1 VAIDPRV
8 PLVPKVLA
16 AARALEVRARRSV
29 REGLGGRWRS
39 GLRGAGIEFAEVRE
53 YVPGDDARTLDWNVT
68 ARVGRLTVKRFD
80 EEREQTLLFVVDL
93 SRSCLLGGGQRPWR
107 DAAAELVATAGCAAA
122 QSGDR
127 CGLVLATDRVERIV
141 APRHGT
147 NHALALAAEV
157 LAHAPAGTRSEPQR
171 VARELLRLRTRPAL
185 LFWITDGADAWATES
200 LAEVAAR
207 HDLVLSLLR
216 GPWADPPRA
225 GAVRFADPESGAVR
239 VVDLGDARV
248 HAELARRVAQA
259 RAEVASLARRVRA
272 DAIEFTVDAPPAAP
286 LAEWCR
292 RRARERSR

>member
-1 VAIDPRV
+1 VALPPRIV
-8 PLVPKVLA
+8 A

-39 GLRGAGIEFAEVRE
+39 GLRGAGIEFAEVRD

-68 ARVGRLTVKRFD
+68 ARSGRLTVKRFE

-93 SRSCLLGGGQRPWR
+93 SRSCLLGGGRRSWR

-122 QSGDR
+122 HSGDR
-127 CGLVLATDRVERIV
+127 CGLVLATERIERIV

-185 LFWITDGADAWATES
+185 VFWITDGADAWAAES

-207 HDLVLSLLR
+207 HDLVLMLLR
-216 GPWADPPRA
+216 GPWADPPRV
-225 GAVRFADPESGAVR
+225 GAVRFADPESGTVR

-248 HAELARRVAQA
+248 HAELTRRVARA
-259 RAEVASLARRVRA
+259 RAEVASLARRVGA
-272 DAIEFTVDAPPAAP
+272 DAIEFTVDGPPAAP

-292 RRARERSR
+292 RRERERLR

>member
-1 VAIDPRV
+1 V
-8 PLVPKVLA
+8 PLSPHVLA

-39 GLRGAGIEFAEVRE
+39 GLRGAGIEFAEVRD

-68 ARVGRLTVKRFD
+68 ARSGRLTVKRFD

-93 SRSCLLGGGQRPWR
+93 SPSCLLGGGRRPWR
-107 DAAAELVATAGCAAA
+107 DAAAEIVATAGCAAA
-122 QSGDR
+122 LAGDR

-157 LAHAPAGTRSEPQR
+157 LAHDADGRRSEPVR

-185 LFWITDGADAWATES
+185 LFWISDGADEWPAVS
-200 LAEVAAR
+200 MAEVAAR

-216 GPWADPPRA
+216 GPWADPPRS
-225 GAVRFADPESGAVR
+225 GAVRFADPESGATR

-248 HAELARRVAQA
+248 HAELVRRIAQERADVA
-259 RAEVASLARRVRA
+259 RAARRVRA
-272 DAIEFTVDAPPAAP
+272 DAIEFTVDAPCAAP

-292 RRARERSR
+292 RRERERLR